1 MPDMMKANE
10 QIIRYLVD
18 TYQPEAVIV
27 YGSFADGS
35 ANEHSD
41 FDALVISDHA
51 KAHDNAVIGGTVLD
65 VFVYPPD
72 VVRAEYDP
80 EDFVQIFDGRII
92 LDKNGMAERLKSR
105 VLRYVESIPRKPE
118 AEIRQEVDWCMKMLA
133 RTERG
138 DAEGCYRRH
147 WLLCDSL
154 MIYCD
159 IKGLRYFG
167 PKKAWKSM
175 EQTDPG
181 AFQAYSRAL
190 GELGREC
197 LAEWIM
203 YLQNM
208 VQ

>member
-1 MPDMMKANE
+1 MMEINE
-10 QIIRYLVD
+10 QIIRYLAD

-35 ANEHSD
+35 AGEHSD
-41 FDALVISDHA
+41 FDALVIADHA

-65 VFVYPPD
+65 VFVYPTD
-72 VVRAEYDP
+72 VFRAEYDP
-80 EDFVQIFDGRII
+80 EEFVQVFDGKII
-92 LDKNGMAERLKSR
+92 LDKNGMAEQLKNS
-105 VLRYVESIPRKPE
+105 VLRYIESIPRKT
-118 AEIRQEVDWCMKMLA
+118 ATEIRQEVDWCMKMLV
-133 RTERG
+133 RTERR

-159 IKGLRYFG
+159 VKGLYYFG
-167 PKKAWKSM
+167 LKKALRSM

-181 AFQAYSRAL
+181 AFQTYSRAL
-190 GELGREC
+190 REPDREC
-197 LAEWIM
+197 LTEWIM
-203 YLQNM
+203 YLQNL